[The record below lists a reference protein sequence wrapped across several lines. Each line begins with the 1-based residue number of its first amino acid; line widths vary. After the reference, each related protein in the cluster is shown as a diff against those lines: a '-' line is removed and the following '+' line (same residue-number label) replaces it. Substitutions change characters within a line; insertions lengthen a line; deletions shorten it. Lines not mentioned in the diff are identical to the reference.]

1 MQPPARV
8 VAVTGVVAILGVA
21 VAKRQS
27 TRRLAYPVPSAAE
40 PGGRFR
46 ASRLDP
52 LVILAVAGLAVRAFA
67 HGFDVLARAVN
78 RVACRK
84 EQPA

>member
-27 TRRLAYPVPSAAE
+27 TRRLAYPVPSATE
-40 PGGRFR
+40 PGGCFG

-52 LVILAVAGLAVRAFA
+52 LVFISSFL
-67 HGFDVLARAVN
+67 
-78 RVACRK
+78 ACR
-84 EQPA
+84 PRIRPRI